1 MFGKSPTL
9 PSLPTT
15 SQHSA
20 RYKPNV
26 VEPCYNMLM
35 LYLSQSQ
42 YCLTFHPPS
51 NLPFMEMCV
60 KKQQTLNSLVV
71 FENTQ
76 FGPNVHIKKIT
87 ISFISTHAHLSESRT
102 IPSLEWLF
110 ISSNTNSTNVHEIA
124 NITHSFFFATITFP
138 PTIWIFYYSTMNDE
152 PNNQKNLNL
161 SLKFKVLSLNSMIT
175 HNENDNLNRNESVN
189 GSLNIDSQKQKKD
202 MVVES

>member
-1 MFGKSPTL
+1 M
-9 PSLPTT
+9 
-15 SQHSA
+15 
-20 RYKPNV
+20 
-26 VEPCYNMLM
+26 
-35 LYLSQSQ
+35 
-42 YCLTFHPPS
+42 
-51 NLPFMEMCV
+51 
-60 KKQQTLNSLVV
+60 
-71 FENTQ
+71 
-76 FGPNVHIKKIT
+76 
-87 ISFISTHAHLSESRT
+87 
-102 IPSLEWLF
+102 
-110 ISSNTNSTNVHEIA
+110 HEIA